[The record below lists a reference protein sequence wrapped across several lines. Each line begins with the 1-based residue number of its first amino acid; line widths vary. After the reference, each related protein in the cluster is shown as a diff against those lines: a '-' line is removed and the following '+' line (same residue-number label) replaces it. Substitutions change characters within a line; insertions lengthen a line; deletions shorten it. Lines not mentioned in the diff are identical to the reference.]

1 MFSSLSSENPQTELG
16 FFRRFL
22 PELLAAAVT
31 MLVFAPSL
39 AYGFLTD
46 WDDSYYVVHNPHI
59 AFTLENIRYYLH
71 GNTLGLWTPLTM
83 YSLMLDHLIWGGTE
97 SAFGFHL
104 TNLLLHGCSA
114 ALFTGILR
122 ALGLRKGLALACA
135 LFWALSPQRLESV
148 VWIAERKDV
157 LSGFLALLSFRLF
170 LVNPE
175 KLRWLLPS
183 ILCFLLSL
191 TAKPTAVGLPAAAA
205 VWLCWIVSHE
215 QSLPRKIQKSSGV
228 ICPRSLSKSLRA
240 ALLTNRIFPLLSS
253 RIRPS

>member
-1 MFSSLSSENPQTELG
+1 MFSSLSSENPQTETG
-16 FFRRFL
+16 FFRRYL

-104 TNLLLHGCSA
+104 TNLD
-114 ALFTGILR
+114 
-122 ALGLRKGLALACA
+122 RK
-135 LFWALSPQRLESV
+135 SV
-148 VWIAERKDV
+148 V
-157 LSGFLALLSFRLF
+157 
-170 LVNPE
+170 
-175 KLRWLLPS
+175 
-183 ILCFLLSL
+183 
-191 TAKPTAVGLPAAAA
+191 
-205 VWLCWIVSHE
+205 
-215 QSLPRKIQKSSGV
+215 
-228 ICPRSLSKSLRA
+228 
-240 ALLTNRIFPLLSS
+240 
-253 RIRPS
+253 